1 VVNLTSSQRRLLKT
15 SYQRAL
21 IEQYAEYPRW
31 LERDPAQ
38 KFEPQVILSLER
50 VFVHPSARI
59 DAFVKIEGGEGV
71 YIGPNVHIASFCHL
85 NIGGGILIIEE
96 GARCSSGSK
105 FVSGSHVQEP
115 LQQSQNIERSVVRIG
130 RNALVFTNAVV
141 LPGCSVGRNSVVG
154 AGAVLTRDVPDGEIW
169 VGNPAKKVGD
179 VK

>member
-1 VVNLTSSQRRLLKT
+1 MNLTSSQRALVKT

-21 IEQYAEYPRW
+21 VEQYAEYPRW

-38 KFEPQVILSLER
+38 KFEPQIILAPER

-59 DAFVKIEGGEGV
+59 DSFVKIEGGEGV
-71 YIGPNVHIASFCHL
+71 YIGPNVHVASFCHL
-85 NIGGGILIIEE
+85 NIGGGVLIIEE

-105 FVSGSHVQEP
+105 FVSGSHVQEREK
-115 LQQSQNIERSVVRIG
+115 QSQNIERSFVHIG

-154 AGAVLTRDVPDGEIW
+154 AGSVLIKDVPSGEVW
-169 VGNPAKKVGD
+169 AGNPARKIGEM
-179 VK
+179 